1 MKIKELK
8 QQIERIPDEF
18 DILIMD
24 VSIEEEDNETAT
36 TICPASDIKNI
47 EMMGSDKTGEVFFAL
62 QYSSKDE

>member
-8 QQIERIPDEF
+8 KQIERIPDDF

-24 VSIEEEDNETAT
+24 VSVEEEDDETAT
-36 TICPASDIKNI
+36 TICHAFDIKNI

>member
-8 QQIERIPDEF
+8 QQIERIPDDF

-24 VSIEEEDNETAT
+24 CSIEEEDDETAR
-36 TICPASDIKNI
+36 TICPVFEIKNI
-47 EMMGSDKTGEVFFAL
+47 EMMGNDKTGEVFFAL